1 MVIIEKGCKLYKIS
15 IDLDVIT
22 IAFWK
27 GDKKEI
33 ATKFLSRVK
42 NREFIVITPYFLL
55 LNLLKK
61 WTYLDLKDKIQDF
74 YLKNSKML
82 TNIEID
88 LKIKSLGIDDIRI
101 LKELIKINIKP
112 EDAFLV
118 LITSIFDINY
128 LITFNRKHLK
138 NNENKI
144 NGVLKRNGL
153 KIIKIVEPNE
163 I

>member
-1 MVIIEKGCKLYKIS
+1 MYK
-15 IDLDVIT
+15 
-22 IAFWK
+22 K
-27 GDKKEI
+27 
-33 ATKFLSRVK
+33 
-42 NREFIVITPYFLL
+42 
-55 LNLLKK
+55 
-61 WTYLDLKDKIQDF
+61 Q
-74 YLKNSKML
+74 
-82 TNIEID
+82 
-88 LKIKSLGIDDIRI
+88 
-101 LKELIKINIKP
+101 IKINIKP

-144 NGVLKRNGL
+144 NEVLKRNGL

>member
-1 MVIIEKGCKLYKIS
+1 MYKIL
-15 IDLDVIT
+15 IDLDVLT
-22 IAFWK
+22 VAFWK
-27 GDKKEI
+27 GNKKEI
-33 ATKFLSRVK
+33 AQKLLSRVK

-74 YLKNSKML
+74 YLKNSEML

-88 LKIKSLGIDDIRI
+88 SKIKSLGIDDIRI
-101 LKELIKINIKP
+101 LKELIKINIKS

-144 NGVLKRNGL
+144 NEVLKRNGL